1 MTTIGG
7 CGCAAPSA
15 AAVEGC
21 YCTVD
26 DLVHAIGRKYAL
38 PVLVRIG
45 DGTARFTEL
54 QRALRV
60 SSSTLSETLD
70 DLIRVGLVRRTVLDD
85 RPPGTEY
92 GLTAAGRALRERLR
106 RLLESVRTME

>member
-1 MTTIGG
+1 MATIGG

-15 AAVEGC
+15 AAGEGC
-21 YCTVD
+21 YCAVD
-26 DLVHAIGRKYAL
+26 DLVHAISRKYGL

-45 DGTARFTEL
+45 DGTARFTGL

-70 DLIRVGLVRRTVLDD
+70 DLIRVGLVHRAVLDD
-85 RPPGTEY
+85 RPPSTEY
-92 GLTAAGRALRERLR
+92 ALTAAGTALRRRLR
-106 RLLESVRTME
+106 PLLEHVRTME